1 MKTPLEISDAMQ
13 GYYAARA
20 PEYDR
25 VYAKPER
32 QADLREIERWLP
44 CVFSGASV
52 LEVACGTGY
61 WTQFLAPVA
70 RDLLGVDASSET
82 LKIAKARVPPHVRF
96 TVGDAYRLPV
106 RPAEF
111 QGGFAGFWFSHVPM
125 ARVREFLCGFH
136 SALASRAKVVLLD
149 NRFVPG
155 SNHPISDRD
164 RDRDGNTY
172 QLRKLDDGSTHRV
185 LKNFPSEAELRQ
197 AVSGMASEVRFHEWQ
212 YYWALE
218 YVVNAP

>member
-1 MKTPLEISDAMQ
+1 METPVKISDAMQ
-13 GYYAARA
+13 DYYAARA

-32 QADLREIERWLP
+32 QADLRDIERWLP
-44 CVFSGASV
+44 SVFAGASV

-70 RDLLGVDASSET
+70 KEVLGIDASPET
-82 LKIAKARVPPHVRF
+82 LKIAKARVPPHARF
-96 TVGDAYRLPV
+96 IVGDAYRLPV

-111 QGGFAGFWFSHVPM
+111 EAGFAGFWFSHIPL

-136 SALASRAKVVLLD
+136 AALAPRAKVVFLD

-155 SNHPISDRD
+155 SSHPISDRD
-164 RDRDGNTY
+164 QDGNSY
-172 QLRKLDDGSTHRV
+172 QLRMLEDGSTHRV
-185 LKNFPSEAELRQ
+185 LKNFPSQAELRQ
-197 AVSGMASEVRFHEWQ
+197 AVAGMASEVRFHEWQ